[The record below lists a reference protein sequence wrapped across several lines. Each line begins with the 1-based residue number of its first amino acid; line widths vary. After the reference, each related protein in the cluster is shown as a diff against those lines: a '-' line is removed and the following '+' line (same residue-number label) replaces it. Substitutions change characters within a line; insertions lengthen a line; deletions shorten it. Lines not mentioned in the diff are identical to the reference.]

1 MTDTDPDHGRAD
13 ADPRH
18 PRTDADPRHPRHP
31 RTDADANRPR
41 TAAPGAGPAK
51 PVKKVRDPFLDNAR
65 GILIMLVVVGHTL
78 ECFEGTSGLLG
89 DSIRT
94 WIYSFHM
101 PAFVA
106 ISGYLSRSYRN
117 EPRQVRRLLTA
128 MLVPYLIFQ
137 LLHETGKMLLLGQ
150 EFHLDFVSTAWTLWF
165 LLALMMW
172 RLVTP
177 VLRAL
182 RYPLVFA
189 VAVAVIAP
197 LDPNLDS
204 TFSLGRFFQMMPFFA
219 LGLVTTPTMLEKV
232 KSLSHRVWIGVALL
246 AVAMVVAAVTSDQI
260 SVSRFFLRSSY
271 SDGPYET
278 WLAIIVQVLVLAA
291 GVIGTIAILLV
302 SPLGQTF
309 WTALGARSLTIY
321 LLHPLVLLPIRYMD
335 EPFGWAEAWWAP
347 LLLVVIGLAL
357 TAVLSRG
364 VVAALTRWLTD
375 PPIGNLLVK
384 PEDPTAQG
392 RRTPA

>member
-1 MTDTDPDHGRAD
+1 MTDTDPSR
-13 ADPRH
+13 R
-18 PRTDADPRHPRHP
+18 
-31 RTDADANRPR
+31 RP
-41 TAAPGAGPAK
+41 AAPAAA
-51 PVKKVRDPFLDNAR
+51 PVKKARDPYLDNAR

-78 ECFEGTSGLLG
+78 ECFEGTSGVLG

-137 LLHETGKMLLLGQ
+137 LLHEVGKMLLLGQ
-150 EFHLDFVSTAWTLWF
+150 EFHLEVVSSAWTLWF

-189 VAVAVIAP
+189 VAVAVITP

-219 LGLVTTPTMLEKV
+219 LGLVTTPAMLEKLR
-232 KSLSHRVWIGVALL
+232 SLSHRVWVGGALL
-246 AVAMVVAAVTSDQI
+246 AVAMVVAVVTQEKF
-260 SVSRFFLRSSY
+260 SVARFFLRSSY
-271 SDGPYET
+271 DAGPYET
-278 WLAIIVQVLVLAA
+278 WLALIVQVLVLGA

-302 SPLGQTF
+302 TPLGQTL
-309 WTALGARSLTIY
+309 WTALGVRSLTIY

-347 LLLVVIGLAL
+347 ILLVIIGLAL
-357 TAVLSRG
+357 TLVLSRG
-364 VVAALTRWLTD
+364 VVATLTRWLTD
-375 PPIGNLLVK
+375 PPIGHLLVK
-384 PEDPTAQG
+384 PEDPAAQG